1 MATSS
6 YLSIITLKVNGLNI
20 QPKDTEWLNGL
31 KNKTHIFAIYKRPTS
46 DLISRIISRIGVF
59 KKIIRT
65 KLFYKIF
72 NSSRRSNNPK
82 CLLS

>member
-20 QPKDTEWLNGL
+20 QPEDTDWLNGL

-46 DLISRIISRIGVF
+46 DLISRIGVF

-72 NSSRRSNNPK
+72 NSSRRSNNSK